1 MSHELHGIIYH
12 LHVHCYCLINRFSVE
27 NRENIESLHDTWQGS
42 TSQGWNHA
50 SDRNKAPGSKVHEAN
65 MGPTWGLQ
73 YPGGSHVGLMNLAI
87 RGNNEL
93 CTCTT
98 SRRLRS
104 HFGANASRFI
114 LYFDSSEYM
123 SDPYMVDMLWTV
135 TNPKLKC
142 IISSTTIG
150 ICWRNVELQQIV
162 KTHLPQ
168 LPHIYVSESGQKWF
182 R

>member
-1 MSHELHGIIYH
+1 MTPGRDPPHRAEIMPVTGIKPQ
-12 LHVHCYCLINRFSVE
+12 VARFM
-27 NRENIESLHDTWQGS
+27 R
-42 TSQGWNHA
+42 
-50 SDRNKAPGSKVHEAN
+50 
-65 MGPTWGLQ
+65 PTWGPTGADSTQVGPTLASWTLLSGAIINYVRALQ
-73 YPGGSHVGLMNLAI
+73 ADDYEVI
-87 RGNNEL
+87 
-93 CTCTT
+93 
-98 SRRLRS
+98 
-104 HFGANASRFI
+104 FGANASRFI
-114 LYFDSSEYM
+114 LYFDSSEYI

-162 KTHLPQ
+162 KTLPQ